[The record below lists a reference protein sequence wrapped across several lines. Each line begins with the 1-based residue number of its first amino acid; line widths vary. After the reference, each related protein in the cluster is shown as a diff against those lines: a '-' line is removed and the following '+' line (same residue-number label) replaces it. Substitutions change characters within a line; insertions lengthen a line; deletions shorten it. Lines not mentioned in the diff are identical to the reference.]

1 MVIKLSMIAWINFFV
16 LNLVTIFCWWFYIRS
31 VQPYTRAKKNGETAW
46 KTAKRDRMISAIFM
60 TILTVNMILW
70 LWYPIPELAWLV
82 HPNWLIS
89 IIIGITLACIFTP
102 IWFKGIKDAGRETM
116 EPSPSTEL
124 YGGIYNYIRH
134 PQAVGE
140 MPWFVIIPLFLN
152 SLFLVIW
159 AITMIL
165 IVSPL
170 IIYYEE
176 KDLIERFGDK
186 YREYQ
191 QRTGAIFPKLRKPKD

>member
-1 MVIKLSMIAWINFFV
+1 MLLIAWINFLI
-16 LNLVTIFCWWFYIRS
+16 LNMVSIVCWWFYIRS
-31 VQPYTRAKKNGETAW
+31 VQPYTRANQLGDSAW
-46 KTAKRDRMISAIFM
+46 KIAKRDRFI
-60 TILTVNMILW
+60 TGILMFVIVINMIVW
-70 LWYPIPELAWLV
+70 LWFPIPALAWLV
-82 HPNWLIS
+82 NPNWLVS
-89 IIIGITLACIFTP
+89 IFIGLILACIFTP
-102 IWFKGIKDAGRETM
+102 IWIKGIKDAGKETM

-152 SLFLVIW
+152 SLFLVLW
-159 AITMIL
+159 STTMIF
-165 IVSPL
+165 IVSP
-170 IIYYEE
+170 IIIHYEE

-186 YREYQ
+186 YRKYQ

>member
-1 MVIKLSMIAWINFFV
+1 MSVIAWINFLT
-16 LNLVTIFCWWFYIRS
+16 LNLVTILCWWLYIRS
-31 VQPYTRAKKNGETAW
+31 VQPYNRAQRFGKSAW
-46 KTAKRDRMISAIFM
+46 QTAKRDRSFSGILMCV
-60 TILTVNMILW
+60 LTVNMILW
-70 LWYPIPELAWLV
+70 LWFPIPELAWLV
-82 HPNWLIS
+82 HPNWLNS
-89 IIIGITLACIFTP
+89 ILIGIILAIIFTP

-159 AITMIL
+159 ATIMIL
-165 IVSPL
+165 IVSPI

-176 KDLIERFGDK
+176 KDLLERFGDK
-186 YREYQ
+186 YQEYQ
-191 QRTGAIFPKLRKPKD
+191 QRTGAVFPKIRKQKK

>member
-1 MVIKLSMIAWINFFV
+1 MSIISWMNFLI
-16 LNLVTIFCWWFYIRS
+16 LNLVTVLCWWLYIRS
-31 VQPYTRAKKNGETAW
+31 VQPYTRAQRFGESAW
-46 KTAKRDRMISAIFM
+46 KTAKRDRALSGILMS
-60 TILTVNMILW
+60 ILTVNMILW
-70 LWYPIPELAWLV
+70 LWFPIPELAWVV

-89 IIIGITLACIFTP
+89 ILIGIILAIIFTP
-102 IWFKGIKDAGRETM
+102 IWIKGIKDAGRETM

-124 YGGIYNYIRH
+124 YGGIYNHIRH

-159 AITMIL
+159 ATVMIL
-165 IVSPL
+165 IVSPA

-176 KDLIERFGDK
+176 KDLITRFGDK

-191 QRTGAIFPKLRKPKD
+191 QRTGAIFPKLRKRKK